1 MIFPIIQFISR
12 NVKCWDAKTSQSENV
27 LYPLTKRIQGV
38 LRFRVLPV
46 PKQPVGGDQT
56 HSCSGGTAR
65 WGHRALRKGSFVS
78 VGQGF
83 GRVWNP
89 SLRHKG
95 SFMSVGAAPLGG
107 PKRGAMYKRCAGGA
121 GAHRGAPLQ
130 TSTNLSFNSVGAAL
144 CGRPKT
150 RPSPAIVAARGGSFS
165 VIFGGSLVVPV
176 LFLLFPAQGA

>member
-65 WGHRALRKGSFVS
+65 WGHRALRKGS
-78 VGQGF
+78 
-83 GRVWNP
+83 
-89 SLRHKG
+89 SL
-95 SFMSVGAAPLGG
+95 SVGAAALGG
-107 PKRGAMYKRCAGGA
+107 PN
-121 GAHRGAPLQ
+121 P
-130 TSTNLSFNSVGAAL
+130 
-144 CGRPKT
+144 
-150 RPSPAIVAARGGSFS
+150 RPSSPVPPAGHCEERSDVAIRNPRPYTFAKTKTPPAENGFPHQSADWFGMTRGGRGRRIPTTVCALSRND
-165 VIFGGSLVVPV
+165 
-176 LFLLFPAQGA
+176 PAGEA